1 MISGLVGG
9 QRGQVLGAETSLISK
24 PVVIIDN
31 GVENHYLSSG
41 NTLEEIFTELGI
53 KVFPEDKVSVLVDP
67 GHGAGT
73 LIKIRRATLI
83 IVDDGGAVKSFRTF
97 KETVIQLLDEKGI
110 KLAKLDRISPDQNTI
125 LANKMKVRI
134 VRVRQE
140 DRTEKESIEYQTIHQ
155 DDPTIF
161 YGQKQVCQTG
171 ARGEKE
177 VRYRL
182 TFENGR
188 LVDKT
193 AVSEKILNQ
202 PKNKVV
208 CQGTKPYSTQI
219 GWASWHSGATASR
232 NYHAGT
238 KLKVINLDNDRSTI
252 TTVGGW
258 GPQES
263 TGRIIDLNINT
274 FSAIASLGAGVI
286 RVRVEEIG

>member
-125 LANKMKVRI
+125 LANKMKVII

-161 YGQKQVCQTG
+161 YGQKQ
-171 ARGEKE
+171 
-177 VRYRL
+177 
-182 TFENGR
+182 
-188 LVDKT
+188 
-193 AVSEKILNQ
+193 
-202 PKNKVV
+202 
-208 CQGTKPYSTQI
+208 
-219 GWASWHSGATASR
+219 
-232 NYHAGT
+232 
-238 KLKVINLDNDRSTI
+238 
-252 TTVGGW
+252 
-258 GPQES
+258 
-263 TGRIIDLNINT
+263 
-274 FSAIASLGAGVI
+274 
-286 RVRVEEIG
+286 